1 MLLINML
8 IACYFWWH
16 TVYDIYLLRIEKL
29 IMSTVLL
36 LILGAGA
43 VYIYYRMVVRFV
55 GLMFNSKKGRR

>member
-1 MLLINML
+1 
-8 IACYFWWH
+8 
-16 TVYDIYLLRIEKL
+16 
-29 IMSTVLL
+29 MSTVLL